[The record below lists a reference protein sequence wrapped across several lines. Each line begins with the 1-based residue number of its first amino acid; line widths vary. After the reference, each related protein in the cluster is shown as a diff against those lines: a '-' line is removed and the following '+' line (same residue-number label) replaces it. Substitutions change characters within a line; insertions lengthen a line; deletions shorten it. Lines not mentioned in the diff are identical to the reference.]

1 MPKKKIF
8 LIGELIIDRN
18 FQIKA
23 SGRAAEFNAPKNI
36 LIRNYINLGGA
47 GMVYAGLNLLKK
59 KINFFSIT
67 NLSLYNKIPKTI
79 KKNLVFD
86 KNYRLEKNR
95 FWKKNKMIMQL
106 NDSTTSKIAIKKF
119 QNRLINEIQKFNKD
133 DTVIFSDYRHLLFE
147 TKFTRKI
154 IKLIKAKGITIYVD
168 QQSTSKIP
176 DLYKFKNVNFLI
188 LNKIEFLKALNKY
201 KVKNSNFKTSLRIL
215 QSKLGIKQFVVKMG
229 KEGSIYL
236 NKNKLITVKAYK
248 NDKNLNPIGAGD
260 FFLAKFVV
268 LNKKDIA
275 KRLFEANKFA
285 YEKISNKIN
294 FNHFTI

>member
-1 MPKKKIF
+1 MLKKKII
-8 LIGELIIDRN
+8 LIGELIIDQN
-18 FQIKA
+18 LHVKA
-23 SGRAAEFNAPKNI
+23 AGKAAEFNAPKNI

-79 KKNLVFD
+79 KKNLIFD
-86 KNYRLEKNR
+86 KKYRLEKNR
-95 FWKKNKMIMQL
+95 FWKKNKMIMQI
-106 NDSTTSKIAIKKF
+106 NDSVISKIAIKKF

-133 DTVIFSDYRHLLFE
+133 DTVIFSDYRHFLFE
-147 TKFTRKI
+147 AKFTRKI
-154 IKLIKAKGITIYVD
+154 IKMIKANGNTIYVD

-188 LNKIEFLKALNKY
+188 LNKIEFLKALKKY
-201 KVKNSNFKTSLRIL
+201 KVKNFNFKTSLRTL

-236 NKNKLITVKAYK
+236 NKNQLIKVKAYK
-248 NDKNLNPIGAGD
+248 NDKSLNPIGAGD

-285 YEKISNKIN
+285 YKKISNKMKLKY
-294 FNHFTI
+294 FTI